1 MVAAYV
7 LSELPTEA
15 ERRGVVDQLWAHS
28 SDVIVLVEPG
38 TPTGS
43 ANIRQARAQVFTCL
57 TLQQQQRARQP
68 SCATQCRCLLLCQ
81 AAPAPN
87 LSTTSGAPASSK
99 RPHAAS

>member
-15 ERRGVVDQLWAHS
+15 ARRVVVDQLWTHS

-43 ANIRQARAQVFTCL
+43 ANIRQARAQVRICFV
-57 TLQQQQRARQP
+57 LQQQ
-68 SCATQCRCLLLCQ
+68 
-81 AAPAPN
+81 
-87 LSTTSGAPASSK
+87 
-99 RPHAAS
+99 

>member
-15 ERRGVVDQLWAHS
+15 ERRTIVDQLWAHS

-43 ANIRQARAQVFTCL
+43 ANIRQARAQVRICL
-57 TLQQQQRARQP
+57 VLQQQRWARQP
-68 SCATQCRCLLLCQ
+68 QTATQCRCLLLRQ
-81 AAPAPN
+81 AAPASN
-87 LSTTSGAPASSK
+87 LSTRS
-99 RPHAAS
+99 